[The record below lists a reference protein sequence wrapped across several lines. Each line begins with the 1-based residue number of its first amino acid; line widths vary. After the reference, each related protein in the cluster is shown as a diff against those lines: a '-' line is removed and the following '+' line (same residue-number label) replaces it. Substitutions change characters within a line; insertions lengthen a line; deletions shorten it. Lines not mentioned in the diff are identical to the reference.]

1 MPAELDLM
9 KGYSTRREKSA
20 HRSIVPD
27 KGEIPVQAGV
37 EALTILGET
46 GDGGVNDRAVR
57 ECFARWNAAGRE
69 VYRATSTAGGDMSD
83 GLMVA

>member
-1 MPAELDLM
+1 
-9 KGYSTRREKSA
+9 
-20 HRSIVPD
+20 
-27 KGEIPVQAGV
+27 VQAGV

-46 GDGGVNDRAVR
+46 DDGGVNDRAVR